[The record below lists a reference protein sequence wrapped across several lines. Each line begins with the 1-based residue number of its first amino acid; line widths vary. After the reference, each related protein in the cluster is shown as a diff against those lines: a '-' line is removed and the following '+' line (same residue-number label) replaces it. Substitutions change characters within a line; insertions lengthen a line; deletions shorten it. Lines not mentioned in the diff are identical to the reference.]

1 MTNTSYEKLVE
12 VYEKISS
19 TSSRLEKTRYYSRF
33 SYVYKRN

>member
-19 TSSRLEKTRYYSRF
+19 TSSRLEKQDIIADFLMYI
-33 SYVYKRN
+33 K